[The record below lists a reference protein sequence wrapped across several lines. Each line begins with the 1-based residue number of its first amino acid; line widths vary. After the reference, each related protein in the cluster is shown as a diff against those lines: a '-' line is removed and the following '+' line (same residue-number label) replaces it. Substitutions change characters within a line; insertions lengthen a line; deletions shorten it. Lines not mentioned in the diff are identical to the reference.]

1 MWLKDP
7 DSVWIGAVVTK
18 NYSGAVLHVET
29 EETLESREIAIKTDN
44 DLPPLR
50 YSLKLWK
57 NPDVK

>member
-29 EETLESREIAIKTDN
+29 EETSESREIAIKTDN

-50 YSLKLWK
+50 
-57 NPDVK
+57 